1 LKKKF
6 FSTVPE
12 RDSSVLEAKK
22 TIFRRWYGLPDLKFL
37 FIVELGTCVQN
48 LIFTKGV
55 EGCQKK
61 KFPRRGM
68 QKFTYKGRFLTIK
81 IAYLKSRFLAEFQS
95 FIFGQI
101 LANLGSFGQF
111 WADFPA
117 FTVAESMPK
126 LELKSSKPHNF
137 STGSPNITCNGSLES
152 YNPYL

>member
-6 FSTVPE
+6 FSIVHE

-22 TIFRRWYGLPDLKFL
+22 TILRRWYGLPDLKFL

-61 KFPRRGM
+61 YFPRRGM

-81 IAYLKSRFLAEFQS
+81 IAYENSWIE
-95 FIFGQI
+95 
-101 LANLGSFGQF
+101 N
-111 WADFPA
+111 
-117 FTVAESMPK
+117 
-126 LELKSSKPHNF
+126 
-137 STGSPNITCNGSLES
+137 PNGGNML
-152 YNPYL
+152 